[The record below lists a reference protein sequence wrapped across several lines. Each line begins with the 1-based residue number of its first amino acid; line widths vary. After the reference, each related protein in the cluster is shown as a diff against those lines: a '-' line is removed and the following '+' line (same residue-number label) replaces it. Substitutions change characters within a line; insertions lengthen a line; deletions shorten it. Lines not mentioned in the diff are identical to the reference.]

1 MDYLNEHTW
10 AGQVGHILVIIAF
23 ITCISAMY
31 GYWRAAGVTLRDHT
45 WHTTARTYFMIH
57 SLAVL
62 GVVMLLFFMIA
73 NRFFEY
79 HYVWKYSNLSME
91 GKYIFSC
98 FWSGQEG
105 SLLLWSFWIMVLAW
119 IFVTVSGKSA
129 SPAMPFVLLVQ
140 AFIFS
145 LLLGVYAGD
154 VKIGNSPFI
163 LIRELPENAG
173 MPWARMNDYLVK
185 ITSFQDGVGLNPLLQ
200 NYWMVIHPPVL
211 FLGFAATVF
220 PFAIALGGAARG
232 QVSNGW
238 TKRAMPWS
246 IFTVLSLGCGILL
259 GGAWAYESLSFG
271 GFWAWDPVENA
282 SLVPWIIM
290 VGGLHALQVTRK
302 RNRGLYL
309 SLLFT
314 IAPFLLVLYS
324 TFLTRSGILG
334 ESSVHSFSENGL
346 FIQLLLFLFTM
357 LTVATWF
364 ILRHRKLRFIFL
376 FGSALLFA
384 AFLITGSIMYTLPVW
399 LIGDAGLLIVN
410 YEKHFENNGTA
421 INKSSREFWMLAG
434 VLLMLIS
441 SIQITISTSVPVLN
455 RIFGTQLDAFTE
467 ITSRN
472 LFYHNWQI
480 PVAII
485 ITFLVGLTQ
494 FLKYRQTEWRKVLQL
509 LWVPVLIAITCTI
522 VLALIFRY
530 HPIREWNFFLLL
542 TAIMFAIVLNAGFA
556 IRIWKQSP
564 SEHGTTIAHIG
575 FAVLLLGALITGSR
589 KEIISENRS
598 GFTLEELNKDF
609 RNQENILLR
618 QGDTV
623 RMNAY
628 FVSYRE
634 RYKEGNKLHYAIDY
648 FTPEANG
655 SGQKPGD
662 HAFTLYPMVQLNE
675 QFGNVAEPGT
685 GRFLTHDIFT
695 HIKYADME
703 PSHLQDGYSSD
714 GFMGE
719 SMYRVKRNA
728 SFNVENLV
736 FELSDIFLVMD
747 PAEKSKLNLQASDIV
762 VKAVIKADN
771 IETPAGPEIIEPLF
785 VVRDSTTVIF
795 QDVYSAE
802 LDTRVRI
809 AELSQEENTLV
820 LGIRQR
826 EFVVMQALIF
836 PGMNVLW
843 TGCVMMILGCA
854 ISLRKYFATSPK
866 RRSSLTPAYNPTAI
880 ETRPGDMA
888 K

>member
-1 MDYLNEHTW
+1 MEYLNEHTW
-10 AGQVGHILVIIAF
+10 AGQVGHILVIVAFVTSIA
-23 ITCISAMY
+23 ALY
-31 GYWRAAGVTLRDHT
+31 GYWRAAGSQLRDHA
-45 WHTTARTYFMIH
+45 WHQTARTYFMVH

-62 GVVMLLFFMIA
+62 GVVSLLFFMIA
-73 NRFFEY
+73 NRYFEY

-119 IFVTVSGKSA
+119 IFVTASGKSA
-129 SPAMPFVLLVQ
+129 SSAMPFVLLVQ

-173 MPWARMNDYLVK
+173 MPWARMNDYLLK

-220 PFAIALGGAARG
+220 PFAIALGGASRS
-232 QVSNGW
+232 QLSNGW

-246 IFTVLSLGCGILL
+246 IFAVLSLGCGILL

-290 VGGLHALQVTRK
+290 VGGLHALQITRK

-314 IAPFLLVLYS
+314 VAPFLLVLYS
-324 TFLTRSGILG
+324 SFLTRSGILG
-334 ESSVHSFSENGL
+334 ESSVHSFTENGL
-346 FIQLLLFLFTM
+346 FIQLLMFLFSM
-357 LTVATWF
+357 SSVAIWF
-364 ILRHRKLRFIFL
+364 ILGHRKLRLIFL
-376 FGSALLFA
+376 LGSALILSVFLF
-384 AFLITGSIMYTLPVW
+384 TGNLMYTLPVW
-399 LIGDAGLLIVN
+399 LIGIAGLLIVN
-410 YEKHFENNGTA
+410 YEKHFESNGDTMQ
-421 INKSSREFWMLAG
+421 KSSREFWMLAG

-485 ITFLVGLTQ
+485 ITFLVGITQ
-494 FLKYRQTEWRKVLQL
+494 FMKYRRTEWKDVVQQL
-509 LWVPVLIAITCTI
+509 RVPTIIALAFTLLLTI
-522 VLALIFRY
+522 IFKY
-530 HPIREWNFFLLL
+530 DPIHEWNFFLLL
-542 TAIMFAIVLNAGFA
+542 TAIMFAIVLNASFA
-556 IRIWKQSP
+556 IRVWKQST
-564 SEHGTTIAHIG
+564 EHGTTIAHIG
-575 FAVLLLGALITGSR
+575 FAVLLLGALISGSR

-598 GFTLEELNKDF
+598 AFTLEELNKDF
-609 RNQENILLR
+609 RNGENILLR

-634 RYKEGNKLHYAIDY
+634 RFKEGNKLHYAIDY
-648 FTPEANG
+648 FTPEGNG
-655 SGQKPGD
+655 SEEKPGN

-703 PSHLQDGYSSD
+703 PSHLQDGYTSD

-719 SMYRVKRNA
+719 TMYRIKRNA
-728 SFNVENLV
+728 SFSLENLT
-736 FELSDIFLVMD
+736 FEFTDIFLVTD
-747 PAEKSKLNLQASDIV
+747 PNEKSKLGLQDGDIV

-843 TGCVMMILGCA
+843 AGCVMMILGCA
-854 ISLRKYFATSPK
+854 ISLRKYFATSQK
-866 RRSSLTPAYNPTAI
+866 RKATLSPAYTPTTL
-880 ETRPGDMA
+880 ESGTDTRT
-888 K
+888 